1 MISGGASTAPCRSG
15 PVRLH
20 DGWWSS
26 PDRTR
31 ATGCRRCSYDLRES
45 VHSLDPVIRWQRGN
59 CNCNRVSPIHPIPAL
74 GETSECEGKS
84 LSQGCMSP
92 KSETRSSTLVE
103 LSSQLAAAV
112 ETAGNSVVAIHARR
126 RIPSSGIV
134 WRDGVIVSAS
144 HTVRRD
150 DEIPVTLPNGDS
162 TVATVAGRD
171 PATDLIALRIKS
183 GKSYIAPR
191 ADSSSLRV
199 GSLVLAVG
207 RPGRNVSASF
217 GIISAVGEGWRSW
230 QGARIDHV
238 FRLDLSVYDGFSGGP
253 LVDASGAVLGLNNSA
268 LARGTPMALP
278 AKAVDRVLDELL
290 ESGHVRRPFI
300 GVAVQPVALSASLV
314 KQHQLGHDS
323 GLLIVSIADAS
334 PADKAG
340 VLLGDV
346 LLEANGQSIG
356 RPDDLLDALSSVE
369 DGGAVTLKLLRGGTI
384 KTVSVTPADRGAGE

>member
-1 MISGGASTAPCRSG
+1 M
-15 PVRLH
+15 
-20 DGWWSS
+20 SS
-26 PDRTR
+26 
-31 ATGCRRCSYDLRES
+31 
-45 VHSLDPVIRWQRGN
+45 
-59 CNCNRVSPIHPIPAL
+59 
-74 GETSECEGKS
+74 
-84 LSQGCMSP
+84 
-92 KSETRSSTLVE
+92 KSESGSSTLVE

-183 GKSYIAPR
+183 AKSYVAPR

-230 QGARIDHV
+230 QGARIDRV

-278 AKAVDRVLDELL
+278 AQAVDRVLDELL
-290 ESGHVRRPFI
+290 ERGHVRRPFI
-300 GVAVQPVALSASLV
+300 GVAVQPVALSASLA

-346 LLEANGQSIG
+346 LLEANGQSIA
-356 RPDDLLDALSSVE
+356 RPDELLDALSSVE
-369 DGGAVTLKLLRGGTI
+369 NGGAVTLKLLRGGTI

>member
-1 MISGGASTAPCRSG
+1 
-15 PVRLH
+15 
-20 DGWWSS
+20 
-26 PDRTR
+26 
-31 ATGCRRCSYDLRES
+31 
-45 VHSLDPVIRWQRGN
+45 
-59 CNCNRVSPIHPIPAL
+59 
-74 GETSECEGKS
+74 
-84 LSQGCMSP
+84 MSA
-92 KSETRSSTLVE
+92 KSESGSSTLAD

-134 WRDGVIVSAS
+134 WRDGVVVSAS

-171 PATDLIALRIKS
+171 PATDLIALRIK
-183 GKSYIAPR
+183 GAKSHIAPR

-230 QGARIDHV
+230 QGARIDRV

-300 GVAVQPVALSASLV
+300 GVAVQPVALSASLL
-314 KQHQLGHDS
+314 KQHQLGHDN

-346 LLEANGQSIG
+346 LLEADGQSIG

-369 DGGAVTLKLLRGGTI
+369 NGGAVKLKLLRGGTI

>member
-1 MISGGASTAPCRSG
+1 
-15 PVRLH
+15 
-20 DGWWSS
+20 
-26 PDRTR
+26 
-31 ATGCRRCSYDLRES
+31 
-45 VHSLDPVIRWQRGN
+45 
-59 CNCNRVSPIHPIPAL
+59 
-74 GETSECEGKS
+74 
-84 LSQGCMSP
+84 MSP
-92 KSETRSSTLVE
+92 KTESGSSALAE

-134 WRDGVIVSAS
+134 WRDGVIVSTS

-162 TVATVAGRD
+162 TVAAVAGRD
-171 PATDLIALRIKS
+171 PATDLIALRIK
-183 GKSYIAPR
+183 GAKSHVAPR

-230 QGARIDHV
+230 QGARIDRV
-238 FRLDLSVYDGFSGGP
+238 LRLDLSVYDGFSGGP

-290 ESGHVRRPFI
+290 ERGHVRRPFI
-300 GVAVQPVALSASLV
+300 GVAVQPVALSASV
-314 KQHQLGHDS
+314 KKQHNLAHEN

-346 LLEANGQSIG
+346 LLEANGQSIA

-369 DGGAVTLKLLRGGTI
+369 SGGAVTLKLLRGGTI
-384 KTVSVTPADRGAGE
+384 KTVSVTPADRGAEE